1 MSFLKNIGIKPVQGG
16 VVKPAQPAIKPNI
29 GIKGIQPIKPVIKT
43 NIKEETEKEEI
54 AIIEEAKEEVKETK
68 EKFISLLP
76 KKASETKLPKIKLE
90 EEVEETKE
98 EVESVNQKTEET
110 EEIETKIE
118 ETKDN
123 AIEEIVDDNKNNTEE
138 EIKEE
143 ALIDNDEEPAN
154 NEISTIVEEVKE
166 ETKTEEVVEEE
177 EKIYGIYTKEE
188 WESFSPQK
196 KAAITRKERNK
207 AKSNEDTN
215 VNTKESNSNKKVSSQ
230 EVEITLLPER
240 SKVEYEEL
248 IANLVISS
256 LGEEWDKMVEEVRC
270 KLKSIQITPDMNT
283 ATMKEASADL
293 ATLRDELFYDASQ
306 ARTIF
311 EGVVA
316 KIDVVKGLNTKGSS
330 PDERKLNGLKACVH
344 YTENGYTVN
353 LYELLEAARVKHN
366 FYTDVMKQIDYK
378 RGALITMNGALKIEK
393 DTLGI

>member
-43 NIKEETEKEEI
+43 NIKEEKEKEEI
-54 AIIEEAKEEVKETK
+54 ATTADVKEEVKETK

-76 KKASETKLPKIKLE
+76 KKAPETKLPKIKLE
-90 EEVEETKE
+90 E
-98 EVESVNQKTEET
+98 N
-110 EEIETKIE
+110 
-118 ETKDN
+118 
-123 AIEEIVDDNKNNTEE
+123 E

-143 ALIDNDEEPAN
+143 IESVNQDTEE
-154 NEISTIVEEVKE
+154 TVVE
-166 ETKTEEVVEEE
+166 ETKTEEIVKDNTTEEIVDNNKTEEKENEEPLTDNNEVAAIEEEEETEEKEE

-207 AKSNEDTN
+207 TKSNTDITAN
-215 VNTKESNSNKKVSSQ
+215 AKESNVNKKASSLQ

>member
-54 AIIEEAKEEVKETK
+54 AITENVKEEVKETK

-76 KKASETKLPKIKLE
+76 KKASEAKLPKIKLE
-90 EEVEETKE
+90 EDEEVEETKTEVEEIKTEVEVKDNATE
-98 EVESVNQKTEET
+98 EVIADNET
-110 EEIETKIE
+110 EEVNE
-118 ETKDN
+118 EPLTDN
-123 AIEEIVDDNKNNTEE
+123 NEVANIVE

-143 ALIDNDEEPAN
+143 
-154 NEISTIVEEVKE
+154 VKE
-166 ETKTEEVVEEE
+166 EIKEEIKEE

-215 VNTKESNSNKKVSSQ
+215 VNTKESNSNKKISSQ
-230 EVEITLLPER
+230 EIEITLLPER

-311 EGVVA
+311 EGIVS

-344 YTENGYTVN
+344 YTESGYTVN